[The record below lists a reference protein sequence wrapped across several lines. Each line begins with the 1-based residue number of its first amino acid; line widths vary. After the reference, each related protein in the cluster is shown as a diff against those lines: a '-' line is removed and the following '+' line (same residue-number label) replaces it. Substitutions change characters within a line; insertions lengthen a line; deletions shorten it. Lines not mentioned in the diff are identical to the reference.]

1 MPETVKVKLIEK
13 NIKRRKQE
21 VIRLSLGCFMN
32 GLCAKAIFFFFFL
45 QNAIRSMDGSVQ
57 MSWVR
62 DKESMPILKR

>member
-32 GLCAKAIFFFFFL
+32 GLCAKAIFFFFFCKM
-45 QNAIRSMDGSVQ
+45 QSEAWMEVCR
-57 MSWVR
+57 
-62 DKESMPILKR
+62 